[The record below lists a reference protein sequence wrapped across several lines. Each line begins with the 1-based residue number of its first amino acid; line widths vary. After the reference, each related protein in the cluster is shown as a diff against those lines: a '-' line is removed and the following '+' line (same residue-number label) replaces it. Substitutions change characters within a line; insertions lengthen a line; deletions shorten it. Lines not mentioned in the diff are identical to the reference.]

1 MPRFRGSTTPSG
13 RLPARISAAMRG
25 LGIGSFSPGIC
36 RSGRVNQDDYVVNV
50 TAVMYREGMKTIT
63 ITIPDELDAEA
74 AAEAKR
80 LGISK
85 SELIRRGLT
94 TLLPDRDLEAV
105 AGDPWRRLAGFASG
119 VAVAEPG
126 EIDRVV
132 YDS

>member
-1 MPRFRGSTTPSG
+1 MYD
-13 RLPARISAAMRG
+13 
-25 LGIGSFSPGIC
+25 
-36 RSGRVNQDDYVVNV
+36 V
-50 TAVMYREGMKTIT
+50 AVKTIS

-74 AAEAKR
+74 AAEARR

-94 TLLPDRDLEAV
+94 AVLPHNGIDGGV
-105 AGDPWRRLAGFASG
+105 DPWRRLAGFGSEEAT
-119 VAVAEPG
+119 VEPG